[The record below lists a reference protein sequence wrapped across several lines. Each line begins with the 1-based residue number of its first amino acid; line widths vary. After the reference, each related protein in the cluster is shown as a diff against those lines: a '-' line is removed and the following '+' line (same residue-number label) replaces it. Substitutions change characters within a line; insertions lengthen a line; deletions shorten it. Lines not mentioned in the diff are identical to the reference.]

1 MTDDKY
7 QAECKKV
14 VYFSWDY
21 SPPLFP
27 RPDGY
32 LTLARISEIDG

>member
-7 QAECKKV
+7 QAECKKL
-14 VYFSWDY
+14 FIFHGITLS
-21 SPPLFP
+21 LFP
-27 RPDGY
+27 STDGY